1 MSRISGKHD
10 LPFYENPKA
19 HTYAGRMSLIGCIL
33 MVAAAFLHWKFLFV
47 RYTETKLSG
56 YSIFSSIKRALD
68 SMIVRDYDGN
78 ITEWAF
84 SFQGILP
91 IALLVV
97 YILYVLFMAILGF
110 MDHIKERDIFD
121 KGYPTFLA
129 RKKKTVRFILVIGL
143 VIISVLLTHTKMFTE
158 LANDSD
164 QLYNNWVSMIDLSKN
179 SGVSG
184 SRYMLCIYKPGPGC
198 IGYFLGLGLYVASII
213 YRFVVD
219 TLNEDA

>member
-1 MSRISGKHD
+1 M
-10 LPFYENPKA
+10 
-19 HTYAGRMSLIGCIL
+19 
-33 MVAAAFLHWKFLFV
+33 
-47 RYTETKLSG
+47 
-56 YSIFSSIKRALD
+56 
-68 SMIVRDYDGN
+68 
-78 ITEWAF
+78 
-84 SFQGILP
+84 
-91 IALLVV
+91 
-97 YILYVLFMAILGF
+97 
-110 MDHIKERDIFD
+110 
-121 KGYPTFLA
+121 
-129 RKKKTVRFILVIGL
+129 IGL